1 MPTAA
6 EGSGM
11 RMYITILNGTVTGI
25 DYFRKA
31 YRKARWK
38 RTAQRM
44 IKRTLEYKPDYW
56 GNILIL

>member
-1 MPTAA
+1 
-6 EGSGM
+6 
-11 RMYITILNGTVTGI
+11 MYITILNGTVTGI

-38 RTAQRM
+38 RMAQRT
-44 IKRTLEYKPDYW
+44 IRQTLEYKPDYW